1 MKKLTPLL
9 PGMLLLALFA
19 APASGQTLAE
29 RIAAVRARHAE
40 QNAATDLAALKIKM
54 LQALLYTKLTVNFE
68 ETPAREVFEYF
79 KTALDINLIARYSD
93 DAVGFGIDPLTPIT
107 LELEEAIAVDVLELV
122 LDQCEMMGEC
132 TWQLRRSFVEVGTK
146 ERLSVSAARELRV
159 YPVGDLLYQPPR
171 FVDAPPIGFTDE
183 YWYPYGPYSPYGG
196 YGGYGGSL
204 HGGSYLNP
212 STGNHRWGG
221 GSSDRAVTDDPNTP
235 EKKAQRAQ
243 SIIELIITSIEPMA
257 WRDNGGE
264 WASIR
269 YRDDALLIT
278 APDYV
283 HRQINGYGPVPPPK
297 RVLADPAPAA
307 PTPHGPGQAPPAPAD
322 ESDS

>member
-1 MKKLTPLL
+1 MNKLTPLL
-9 PGMLLLALFA
+9 TAMLLAALFA
-19 APASGQTLAE
+19 APATGQTLAE
-29 RIAAVRARHAE
+29 RIAAVRARHAQ
-40 QNAATDLAALKIKM
+40 QNAATDPAALKTKM
-54 LQALLYTKLTVNFE
+54 LQALLYTKLTVNFD

-93 DAVGFGIDPLTPIT
+93 DPIGFGIDPLTPIT
-107 LELEEAIAVDVLELV
+107 LDIEDAIAVDVLELV
-122 LDQCEMMGEC
+122 LEQCAMTGEC

-146 ERLSVSAARELRV
+146 ERLSVSSARELRV
-159 YPVGDLLYQPPR
+159 YPVGDLLHEPPR

-196 YGGYGGSL
+196 YGGYGGAL
-204 HGGSYLNP
+204 YGGSYLSP
-212 STGNHRWGG
+212 SAGNHRWGG
-221 GSSDRAVTDDPNTP
+221 GSSDRAVMEDPNTP

-243 SIIELIITSIEPMA
+243 SIIELIITSIEPTA
-257 WRDNGGE
+257 WTDNGGE

-269 YRDDALLIT
+269 YRDDALLVT

-297 RVLADPAPAA
+297 SRPAGSA
-307 PTPHGPGQAPPAPAD
+307 PIAPAPPAPAS
-322 ESDS
+322 ERDS